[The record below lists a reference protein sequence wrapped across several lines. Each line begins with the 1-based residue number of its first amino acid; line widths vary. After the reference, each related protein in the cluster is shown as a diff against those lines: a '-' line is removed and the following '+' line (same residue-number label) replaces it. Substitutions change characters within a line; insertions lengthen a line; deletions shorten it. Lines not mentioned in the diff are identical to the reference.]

1 MDIIPL
7 LYVRDN
13 QLIGGDSI
21 SDKKVEHVYLM
32 DLDGWFANQPN
43 LELYQKLS
51 YSSSLWIDSAPRRFE
66 DVMDVVVAG
75 AERITIR
82 EDTYRDDTKQ
92 IFDEIEIEKF
102 IGISL
107 SDSMNQPSEPWDGIV
122 IYIPNQPNLQEEE
135 QISLFASKFNV
146 WLLLKENNF
155 INIKWAEENG
165 IKGIILP
172 LEESV

>member
-7 LYVRDN
+7 IHVRDN
-13 QLIGGDSI
+13 QLIGRDSI

-32 DLDGWFANQPN
+32 DLDGWSANQPN

-66 DVMDVVVAG
+66 DVMDIVVAG
-75 AERITIR
+75 AERITIK

-107 SDSMNQPSEPWDGIV
+107 SNFMNQPFEPWDGIV

-135 QISLFASKFNV
+135 QIVLFASKFYV
-146 WLLLKENNF
+146 WLLLKENNL
-155 INIKWAEENG
+155 INTEWAEEKG

-172 LEESV
+172 LGESV